1 MAKILEMDKP
11 KDSKVKETEE
21 IDPFP
26 SHVIQELQALWEI
39 TNKRSK
45 DPRMMKYDWN

>member
-21 IDPFP
+21 IDPSP
-26 SHVIQELQALWEI
+26 A
-39 TNKRSK
+39 
-45 DPRMMKYDWN
+45 M